1 MNQPQ
6 GGNQGNNPAGNQ
18 RGNRT
23 RLTVIGAVLLFLAVI
38 LFPRPSSDLDLE
50 ISQVVEM
57 AQAGR
62 LAEIEVRGDKLTV
75 ITTEGQSFSSRKE
88 SSVSLLEFLADRDIA
103 TGSDGI
109 TIDVRS
115 ESRSIFNIF
124 LSLLPLIV
132 FAGLTIWMMRRARG
146 GMGQVMSIG
155 RSTAK
160 LVVDK
165 PSVNF
170 SDVAGVDEAKQELAE
185 IVEYLKYPEK
195 FAKLGAKIPRGLLL
209 IGPPGTGK
217 TPLGRAVAGEAGV
230 SFFSISGSEFVE
242 MFVGVGA
249 SRVRDLFEQ
258 ARANQP
264 AIVFIDEIDAVGR
277 HRGAGIG
284 GGNDEREQ
292 TLNQILVQMDG
303 FEERTNVIVI
313 AATNRTDVLD
323 PALLRPGR
331 FDRRVLVDLPDV
343 VGREA
348 ILKVHMRG
356 KPVAQDLDLAS
367 LARQTHGFSGADLAN
382 LLNEAAILAA
392 RQDRSVIN
400 LQDLEE
406 SIDRVTIGPASK
418 SRKVSDREREI
429 VAYHE
434 AGHALVAA
442 ALPAADPVHKVTIV
456 AHGWAGGFTR
466 MLPEEDRALWS
477 KGQFE
482 AMLAVMMGGQ
492 TAEGIPLGDITTG
505 ASNDLQNAS
514 NIARKMVT
522 EFGMSDDLGPRTF
535 GAGQDL
541 IFLGKELAQG
551 PNYSDD
557 MASRIDSEIE
567 KFLCKARDV
576 ATRILEGN
584 RANLTRMAKR
594 LISDETLDGP
604 ELQELLANSSPEPL
618 PLAAGRH
625 WHRFADRSGRPIPC
639 FRRLRHAI
647 HCLNDKF
654 TCFLPSGGW
663 IEEAGLSLGAAFL
676 YQLSPSY
683 FYSSW
688 FPAAS
693 ALFPAAPSRRRSRLP
708 GHLQSLRRFTP

>member
-1 MNQPQ
+1 M
-6 GGNQGNNPAGNQ
+6 
-18 RGNRT
+18 
-23 RLTVIGAVLLFLAVI
+23 
-38 LFPRPSSDLDLE
+38 
-50 ISQVVEM
+50 
-57 AQAGR
+57 
-62 LAEIEVRGDKLTV
+62 
-75 ITTEGQSFSSRKE
+75 
-88 SSVSLLEFLADRDIA
+88 
-103 TGSDGI
+103 
-109 TIDVRS
+109 
-115 ESRSIFNIF
+115 
-124 LSLLPLIV
+124 
-132 FAGLTIWMMRRARG
+132 
-146 GMGQVMSIG
+146 
-155 RSTAK
+155 
-160 LVVDK
+160 
-165 PSVNF
+165 
-170 SDVAGVDEAKQELAE
+170 DEAKQELAE

-242 MFVGVGA
+242 MFAGVGA

-442 ALPAADPVHKVTIV
+442 ALPAADSVHKVTIV
-456 AHGWAGGFTR
+456 AHGSAGGFTR
-466 MLPEEDRALWS
+466 MLPRR
-477 KGQFE
+477 
-482 AMLAVMMGGQ
+482 
-492 TAEGIPLGDITTG
+492 TG
-505 ASNDLQNAS
+505 PCGPKAS
-514 NIARKMVT
+514 
-522 EFGMSDDLGPRTF
+522 
-535 GAGQDL
+535 
-541 IFLGKELAQG
+541 
-551 PNYSDD
+551 
-557 MASRIDSEIE
+557 SR
-567 KFLCKARDV
+567 
-576 ATRILEGN
+576 
-584 RANLTRMAKR
+584 
-594 LISDETLDGP
+594 
-604 ELQELLANSSPEPL
+604 
-618 PLAAGRH
+618 
-625 WHRFADRSGRPIPC
+625 PC
-639 FRRLRHAI
+639 W
-647 HCLNDKF
+647 
-654 TCFLPSGGW
+654 P
-663 IEEAGLSLGAAFL
+663 
-676 YQLSPSY
+676 
-683 FYSSW
+683 
-688 FPAAS
+688 
-693 ALFPAAPSRRRSRLP
+693 
-708 GHLQSLRRFTP
+708 